1 MTRPPAEISL
11 NSLAKALN
19 AGNSTAGIAPSL
31 IQAFAIIDVLTAS
44 RERLRLSD
52 IVSRTGLPKT
62 TAYRLLNTLSFLRV
76 TDRNNDGYALGPA
89 LTRYAN
95 TGVADH
101 TDMIGFFYAL
111 AGRMREELGET
122 VQLAILTPP
131 DVTFVA
137 FVDSTYSV
145 RLTTRVGRRLPA
157 YASAAGKALLAFSP
171 TRVTS
176 EILSGPMAALTNS
189 TITDR
194 RTLIDQLG
202 VVRQRGWATESEE
215 SARSLTCVAA
225 PVLRQSGTAVAA
237 ITVCLPVPAISERRQ
252 VEIARH
258 AVSYTHEL
266 STRIRPVHQSGESP
280 FPIYPPEV

>member
-1 MTRPPAEISL
+1 MTRLQAGLSPD
-11 NSLAKALN
+11 SLAKALTTD
-19 AGNSTAGIAPSL
+19 NSTAGMAPSL
-31 IQAFAIIDVLTAS
+31 LQAFSIIDVLTES

-95 TGVADH
+95 TGVPDH
-101 TDMIGFFYAL
+101 TDMIGLFYSL
-111 AGRMREELGET
+111 AGRIQEELGET
-122 VQLAILTPP
+122 VQLAVLTPP

-137 FVDSTYSV
+137 FVDSTHSV
-145 RLTTRVGRRLPA
+145 RLATRVGRRLPA

-171 TRVTS
+171 ASVTG
-176 EILSGPMAALTNS
+176 EALSGPMTALTKS

-194 RTLIDQLG
+194 RTLTDQLG
-202 VVRQRGWATESEE
+202 VVRQRGWASESEE

-225 PVLRQSGTAVAA
+225 PVLRQSGTAIAA
-237 ITVCLPVPAISERRQ
+237 ITACLPVPKLSERRQ
-252 VEIARH
+252 AEIARH
-258 AVSYTHEL
+258 VVSFTHEL
-266 STRIRPVHQSGESP
+266 STRIGS
-280 FPIYPPEV
+280 